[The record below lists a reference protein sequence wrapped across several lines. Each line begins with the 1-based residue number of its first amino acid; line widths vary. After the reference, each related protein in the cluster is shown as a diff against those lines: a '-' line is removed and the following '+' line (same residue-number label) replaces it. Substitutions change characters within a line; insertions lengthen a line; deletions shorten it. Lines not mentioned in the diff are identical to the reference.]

1 MQIDRSRR
9 VLLEGRCYLPYLCQK
24 QNAFPYQLLILIYYG
39 TKKKVCALFIGSIGC
54 QESVGKNSAP
64 VCAKAMKSI
73 FEELGGEKDF
83 NIIEYNRKRL
93 MNSQFHITSTLTL
106 LGITLTRI
114 IFKDSARTAY

>member
-1 MQIDRSRR
+1 
-9 VLLEGRCYLPYLCQK
+9 
-24 QNAFPYQLLILIYYG
+24 
-39 TKKKVCALFIGSIGC
+39 
-54 QESVGKNSAP
+54 
-64 VCAKAMKSI
+64 MKSI